1 VGNTPFLNR
10 NIGYLAWLV
19 FNVMACYV
27 LYKFASRAGAENLI
41 RMYILSFFV
50 MACVGMA
57 QFALSTVGV
66 HVLVTM
72 WWKINQI
79 PRVNALSY
87 EPSYYATYM
96 LIGFVFLFFAQKKN
110 LYFFKPRFQLIILVS
125 LVLAILLSTSRMGI
139 LFMVLVLIYD
149 FSKTIIRALITLRI
163 SKVNFFLTLVVLV
176 FLGAVMAKA
185 LMDRKSRQ
193 LYLAGTGLESTAAH
207 SKDARIMQ
215 MSNVLNVFLESP
227 VVGYSLGGIAPA
239 IAAYWG
245 SITKDQKKAKEFEGL
260 NIFLEVLAASGIFG
274 FLFFMSW
281 LIQLFRSN
289 ILLSS
294 YLARAG
300 WHREAGILEALR
312 YALIAELL
320 ILVLSQN
327 ILRPYL
333 WMLIGITNALYF
345 YYKDRLY
352 APSKSA

>member
-1 VGNTPFLNR
+1 
-10 NIGYLAWLV
+10 
-19 FNVMACYV
+19 
-27 LYKFASRAGAENLI
+27 
-41 RMYILSFFV
+41 
-50 MACVGMA
+50 
-57 QFALSTVGV
+57 
-66 HVLVTM
+66 
-72 WWKINQI
+72 
-79 PRVNALSY
+79 
-87 EPSYYATYM
+87 
-96 LIGFVFLFFAQKKN
+96 
-110 LYFFKPRFQLIILVS
+110 
-125 LVLAILLSTSRMGI
+125 MGI

-163 SKVNFFLTLVVLV
+163 SKVNFFLSLVVLV

-327 ILRPYL
+327 ILRP
-333 WMLIGITNALYF
+333 
-345 YYKDRLY
+345 
-352 APSKSA
+352 